1 MTQVAFIVNS
11 RPLTV
16 ETLNDANSP
25 TPISP
30 SNLLT
35 LKSSVG
41 MPPTGEFSPPDLYF
55 KKRWQHVQHIAEEF
69 WSRWRRVFLQSL
81 QPRQKWKKQ
90 TPHFTVQDIVLLEN
104 KCQQNQWLMARIVS
118 I

>member
-1 MTQVAFIVNS
+1 MTEVELIVNS

-35 LKSSVG
+35 LKSRLV
-41 MPPTGEFSPPDLYF
+41 MPPPGEFSPPDLIPKNDGDRF
-55 KKRWQHVQHIAEEF
+55 NILLKNFGTGAEDF
-69 WSRWRRVFLQSL
+69 HHSL

-90 TPHFTVQDIVLLEN
+90 TPNFTVGKTVLLKDE
-104 KCQQNQWLMARIVS
+104 CQQNQ
-118 I
+118 